1 MYDTIYI
8 SITVSGVRVYAAQL
22 VEHRLHSGNG
32 HAPGT
37 RFGLR
42 FEYCI
47 IQRNSYFW
55 ICFELMTRTKENGL
69 HYKDKEDE
77 EEYSRLGSFHQIHR
91 ISESVET
98 KE

>member
-1 MYDTIYI
+1 MRSGVRMERRYCRRTETTRYMLSDCADVVCVQDSRYHMYDTIYI

-47 IQRNSYFW
+47 IQRNSYF
-55 ICFELMTRTKENGL
+55 
-69 HYKDKEDE
+69 
-77 EEYSRLGSFHQIHR
+77 
-91 ISESVET
+91 
-98 KE
+98 